1 MFVPSEST
9 LNGYL
14 ASKSDLRQT
23 DSGQNHMAVRPGA
36 AGNPSCIMQASA
48 KAFGRDR
55 HSPLIALMGYD
66 FARVGAA
73 TGLYDRHNDQII
85 PDEVERIAF

>member
-1 MFVPSEST
+1 
-9 LNGYL
+9 
-14 ASKSDLRQT
+14 
-23 DSGQNHMAVRPGA
+23 
-36 AGNPSCIMQASA
+36 
-48 KAFGRDR
+48 
-55 HSPLIALMGYD
+55 MGYD